1 MFIGLNLVNFFAQ
14 IFCSDFYPFLNFC
27 FEKRQHFLFSLI
39 LYFTY
44 QFNCPI
50 NLFFLIFVLFNLLL
64 HFYCPVSCFSLPSF
78 MFFLFFSTF
87 FFFFSN
93 SFSCSLGYYLCTN
106 NVSYRLTLSSFLV
119 SPSRFLH
126 FDYSSARE
134 MREAPFRAR
143 GVTLAETVEKYV
155 PLSLSLNISHSL
167 SLTHSLSHF
176 HTISHS
182 FSLISE

>member
-27 FEKRQHFLFSLI
+27 FEKRQHFHFSLI

-50 NLFFLIFVLFNLLL
+50 NLLFFIYFLFNILL

-87 FFFFSN
+87 FLFFSG
-93 SFSCSLGYYLCTN
+93 SSSCSLGYYLSTKHIY
-106 NVSYRLTLSSFLV
+106 YRVILSSFLV
-119 SPSRFLH
+119 S
-126 FDYSSARE
+126 
-134 MREAPFRAR
+134 
-143 GVTLAETVEKYV
+143 
-155 PLSLSLNISHSL
+155 LS
-167 SLTHSLSHF
+167 
-176 HTISHS
+176 
-182 FSLISE
+182 